1 MTGNSPSRPQR
12 HREPPRH
19 DVAQAAG
26 GSIWSGPGVLPI
38 LDHRLDSDSLYQLR
52 ASVAAHATQ
61 AGLPP
66 RRADDLVI
74 AVHELAANVVRHGSG
89 HGRLRIWQH
98 RQAVHCQV
106 TDEGPP
112 PAAGAGGGPETEPG
126 AAPRSGA
133 AMPAE
138 APPWRVE
145 PGHGLWLV
153 RQLADRTS
161 LHPGPHGTAVT
172 ISFTIGTAGA
182 APPPFTLT
190 QDSRRGCA
198 VLAFTGQLDLSS
210 AGPLADAVDELV
222 AGTPA
227 VRLVLDLAGLT
238 FWDPFGLAA
247 LLRAQARVAESPPAR
262 MILAAVPG
270 QFTGHLH
277 ESGLSGRFTLAD
289 TADEVISELIM
300 PPRQSEPRER

>member
-1 MTGNSPSRPQR
+1 MTGSELDQG
-12 HREPPRH
+12 
-19 DVAQAAG
+19 A
-26 GSIWSGPGVLPI
+26 LPI
-38 LDHRLDSDSLYQLR
+38 LDLRLDGDSLYQVR

-89 HGRLRIWQH
+89 YGRVRIWQH
-98 RQAVHCQV
+98 RQALNCQV

-112 PAAGAGGGPETEPG
+112 TAAAAAGGADAGPESEPG
-126 AAPRSGA
+126 AESQPGA
-133 AMPAE
+133 ARPAD
-138 APPWRVE
+138 APPWRIE

-161 LHPGPHGTAVT
+161 LHPGPRGTAVT
-172 ISFTIGTAGA
+172 ISFALGGSGA
-182 APPPFTLT
+182 APAPFALAKDTGRGSVVLT
-190 QDSRRGCA
+190 FS
-198 VLAFTGQLDLSS
+198 GQLDLSS
-210 AGPLADAVDELV
+210 AGPLADAVDNLI
-222 AGTPA
+222 ASTPA

-247 LLRAQARVAESPPAR
+247 LLRAQARVMASPPAR

-270 QFTGHLH
+270 QLAEHLR
-277 ESGLSGRFTLAD
+277 ESGLSGQFTFAA
-289 TADEVISELIM
+289 TADDATCD
-300 PPRQSEPRER
+300 QTA